1 MKKVSIA
8 SLALLL
14 VCCLF
19 MSVVSA
25 SASPKVQQVVLQAQG
40 STTTDLDEV
49 ANYFGFSEQEKQ
61 DFVKLIKEE
70 ESPKY
75 EVKGKLSWAVKA
87 LKAAWDLIPDS
98 VKVALGGTAG
108 FATLLSVIDN
118 FTGAVEDAVYAGAL
132 AVTGNETVAWWIT
145 KALMLLL

>member
-1 MKKVSIA
+1 MRRKQNVR
-8 SLALLL
+8 SLIE
-14 VCCLF
+14 
-19 MSVVSA
+19 
-25 SASPKVQQVVLQAQG
+25 P
-40 STTTDLDEV
+40 E
-49 ANYFGFSEQEKQ
+49 
-61 DFVKLIKEE
+61 
-70 ESPKY
+70 Y
-75 EVKGKLSWAVKA
+75 EVKGKSSWAVKA

-118 FTGAVEDAVYAGAL
+118 FTGAVKDAVYAGAL

>member
-1 MKKVSIA
+1 MI
-8 SLALLL
+8 
-14 VCCLF
+14 
-19 MSVVSA
+19 
-25 SASPKVQQVVLQAQG
+25 
-40 STTTDLDEV
+40 
-49 ANYFGFSEQEKQ
+49 NEK
-61 DFVKLIKEE
+61 
-70 ESPKY
+70 ESPEC

-132 AVTGNETVAWWIT
+132 AVTGNETVATWWIT